1 MGNLIT
7 PKKCINIKLNLVY
20 YCLLLCAIEVN
31 IDVTKTV
38 FIYLFVFFVLAS
50 TDCGTWNCIDVIER
64 SD

>member
-38 FIYLFVFFVLAS
+38 FIYLFVFLFWLQLTAVRGIVLM
-50 TDCGTWNCIDVIER
+50 
-64 SD
+64 